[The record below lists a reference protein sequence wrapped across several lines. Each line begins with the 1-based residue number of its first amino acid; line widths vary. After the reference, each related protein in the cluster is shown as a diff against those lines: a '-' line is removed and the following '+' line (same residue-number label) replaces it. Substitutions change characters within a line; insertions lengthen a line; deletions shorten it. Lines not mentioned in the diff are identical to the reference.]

1 MPVTT
6 YPGSQIDPSFSP
18 DGKQIAF
25 SWDGEKGDKFS
36 IYVKLL
42 GETNALRLTTS
53 PTGDYYPAWA
63 PDGKRIAFLR
73 MGSDGGIYTVSA
85 LGGAERKLTG
95 LAISHSQMSWS
106 PDGKWLAM
114 SLSASTERSRD
125 LPAAGRWRRASP
137 DFESETSGI

>member
-1 MPVTT
+1 MH
-6 YPGSQIDPSFSP
+6 PSFSP

-53 PTGDYYPAWA
+53 PTGDYYPAWS

-73 MGSDGGIYTVSA
+73 TGSNGGIYTVSA
-85 LGGAERKLTG
+85 LGGAERKLAG
-95 LAISHSQMSWS
+95 LATDSQMSWS

-114 SLSASTERSRD
+114 S
-125 LPAAGRWRRASP
+125 RR
-137 DFESETSGI
+137 